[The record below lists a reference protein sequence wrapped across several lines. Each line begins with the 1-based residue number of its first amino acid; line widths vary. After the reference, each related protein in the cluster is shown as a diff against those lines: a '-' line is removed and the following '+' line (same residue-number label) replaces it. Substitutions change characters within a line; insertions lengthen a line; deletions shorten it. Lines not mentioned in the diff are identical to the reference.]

1 MTEVKYKD
9 DKGNMN
15 DFPRGVAYIVLP
27 NGDEY
32 SLNYSDRER
41 GLIVSKIHGS
51 TTDVSIKVVDSG
63 KIIIQ

>member
-9 DKGNMN
+9 DKGNLN

-32 SLNYSDRER
+32 TLGYSEGAR
-41 GLIVSKIHGS
+41 GLIVSKVHGV
-51 TTDVSIKVVDSG
+51 TNEISIKVVDSG